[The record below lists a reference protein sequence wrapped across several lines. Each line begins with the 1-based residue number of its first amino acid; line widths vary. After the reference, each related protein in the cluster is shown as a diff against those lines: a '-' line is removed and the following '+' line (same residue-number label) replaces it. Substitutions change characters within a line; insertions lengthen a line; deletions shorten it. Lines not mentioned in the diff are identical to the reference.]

1 MNFIFI
7 SPAFPQNYYNFC
19 DRLKRNGF
27 NVLGIG
33 DTPYFELENEVKESL
48 TEYYRVNSLENYDEV
63 YRAVAFFAFKYGRID
78 YLESNNEYWLRQDAR
93 LRTDFNITGAKT
105 NDVISFT
112 SKSDMKDFYI
122 QAGVPVARYKFLTT
136 LEEDLKFINEEVG
149 YPVVVKPNVGVGAAA
164 TYKIKNQEDL
174 ENFYKRGF
182 QVPYI
187 MEEYITGDITSF
199 DGICDSN
206 SNVVF
211 CDNEV
216 FPPSIMDIVNEN
228 LEVSYYVNKIVPDDL
243 REIGQKVLKAF
254 NIKSRYFHLE
264 FFRLTKDKKGLGKS
278 GDIVAL
284 EVNMRPPGGFTPDM
298 INFGQSVDTYQ
309 IYADVMTYDK
319 IVNVNLDYPKYYCI
333 YYGRRD
339 RLEYQYSYEEI
350 HNIYPYIQMHGRMS
364 DVLSGAM
371 GNEFFIARFLHK
383 ADMEAFK
390 EMVEKKK
397 EPEKKKKTSTKKVS
411 TNTQTKKTTKTT
423 KKSK

>member
-7 SPAFPQNYYNFC
+7 SPAFPKNYYNFC
-19 DRLKRNGF
+19 DRLKRNGV

-33 DTPYFELENEVKESL
+33 DTSYNELDKNVKDSL
-48 TEYYRVNSLENYDEV
+48 TEYYKVNSLENYDEV
-63 YRAVAFFAFKYGRID
+63 YRAVAFFAFKYGKID
-78 YLESNNEYWLRQDAR
+78 YLESNNEYWLRQDAK
-93 LRTDFNITGAKT
+93 LRTDFNINGAKID
-105 NDVISFT
+105 DVINFT

-122 QAGVPVARYKFLTT
+122 KAGVPVARYKFVTNYD
-136 LEEDLKFINEEVG
+136 EDLAFIENEVG
-149 YPVVVKPNVGVGAAA
+149 FPVVVKPNVGVGAAA
-164 TYKIKNQEDL
+164 TYKIQNKTEL
-174 ENFYKRGF
+174 KKFHEREL

-187 MEEYITGDITSF
+187 MEEFITGNIISF
-199 DGICDSN
+199 DGVCDSH

-228 LEVSYYVNKIVPDDL
+228 LEVSYYVNKIVPDDI

-264 FFRLTKDKKGLGKS
+264 FFRLTKAKKGLGKI

-309 IYADVMTYDK
+309 IWADVMCYDK
-319 IVNVNLDYPKYYCI
+319 IQNVKMDHPKYFCF

-339 RLEYQYSYEEI
+339 RLNYKYSYEEI
-350 HNIYPYIQMHGRMS
+350 KEMYPFIQMHDRMS
-364 DVLSGAM
+364 DILSGAM
-371 GNEFFIARFLHK
+371 GNEFFIARFEF
-383 ADMEAFK
+383 MEDLEKFK
-390 EMVEKKK
+390 EMVSAK
-397 EPEKKKKTSTKKVS
+397 
-411 TNTQTKKTTKTT
+411 ND
-423 KKSK
+423 